1 MLREEKKD
9 LFWELGERVNVEE
22 STSVRVKGRTML
34 LGEEGLPSSDPIHPG
49 NHGTSGERVQP
60 SPEEAGPWIWKNRNW
75 YSADCSL
82 TVLAPAGKAFYTP
95 RKMKCAKC
103 HKDTEQN

>member
-60 SPEEAGPWIWKNRNW
+60 SPEGGWPLDLEEQELVFCGLL
-75 YSADCSL
+75 SDCPGSS
-82 TVLAPAGKAFYTP
+82 
-95 RKMKCAKC
+95 RKGIL
-103 HKDTEQN
+103 HP